1 MSKAWLRTLPA
12 LGMLA
17 ALAACD
23 QPGGDPMRQ
32 YGPQPYLPEP
42 HQFLLPPMSVPKA
55 VGWKPGETP
64 TVAAGL
70 KVQALATGLMH
81 PRIVYT
87 LPNGD
92 ILVVESNGPGSVPF
106 RPKDFIQGKVKARG
120 GAAAKGGNRITLLRD
135 TNGDGT
141 PDVRTVLLDNLYS
154 PYGVAFVGGIL
165 YVADTD
171 ALMAFKYALGATR
184 ITGPGVKLADLPAG
198 PINHHWT
205 KSMAASLDGTKL
217 YVGVGSNSNIT
228 ENGFDAEVGRASIYE
243 VDRQSGAKRIFAS
256 GMRNPT
262 NLAVDLATGRLF
274 AVVNER
280 DEIGPDLVPDYLTS
294 VQDGG
299 FYGWPYS
306 YWGQHVDVR
315 VHPQKPDMVAK
326 AIKPDY
332 GLSSHVAALGLAF
345 SRGETLSPAFAD
357 GVFVGEHGSW
367 DRSPLNGYQ
376 VIFVPLVNGRPAG
389 QPVPIVTGFL
399 GKENKTVHGRPVGV
413 ALDRTG
419 ALLVAD
425 DVGNVVWRVSA
436 AQSSGEATAAPASRR
451 SGSQQ
456 NGQRPGAAGPPS
468 GSSTMP
474 GAQVMGPTGRTSGQ
488 SPY

>member
-1 MSKAWLRTLPA
+1 
-12 LGMLA
+12 
-17 ALAACD
+17 
-23 QPGGDPMRQ
+23 MRQ

-42 HQFLLPPMSVPKA
+42 QQFLLPPMSVPKA
-55 VGWKPGETP
+55 VGWQAGETP
-64 TVAAGL
+64 RAAPGL
-70 KVQALATGLMH
+70 TVQAMATGLIH

-106 RPKDFIQGKVKARG
+106 RPKDFVQGKVKARG

-135 TNGDGT
+135 SDGDGR
-141 PDVRTVLLDNLYS
+141 PELQTVILDGLHS
-154 PYGVAFVGGIL
+154 PYGVAYVGDTL
-165 YVADTD
+165 YVANTD
-171 ALMAFKYALGATR
+171 AILAFNYPLGAPKVTSR
-184 ITGPGVKLADLPAG
+184 GMKLADLPAG

-205 KSMAASLDGTKL
+205 KSMAASLDGSKL

-228 ENGFDAEVGRASIYE
+228 ENGFDAEEGRAAIYE
-243 VDRQSGAKRIFAS
+243 VDRQSGAKRMFAT
-256 GMRNPT
+256 GTRNPT
-262 NLAVDLATGRLF
+262 NLAVDPATGRLF

-280 DEIGPDLVPDYLTS
+280 DEIGPDLVPDYLTA

-315 VHPQKPDMVAK
+315 VHPQKRDLVAK
-326 AIKPDY
+326 AIRPDY
-332 GLSSHVAALGLAF
+332 GLSSHVAALGLSF

-367 DRSPLNGYQ
+367 NRVPLNGYQ
-376 VIFVPLVNGRPAG
+376 VIFVPFGAGRPSGA
-389 QPVPIVTGFL
+389 PVPVLTGFL
-399 GKENKTVHGRPVGV
+399 GGDNKTVHGRPVGV

-425 DVGNVVWRVSA
+425 DVGNTVWRVSA
-436 AQSSGEATAAPASRR
+436 AQAGGSAGAPSAAPQSGALQNGHRPGGAGSSSGTSVAPGAESM
-451 SGSQQ
+451 
-456 NGQRPGAAGPPS
+456 GAAGRS
-468 GSSTMP
+468 C
-474 GAQVMGPTGRTSGQ
+474 GQ
-488 SPY
+488 TPY